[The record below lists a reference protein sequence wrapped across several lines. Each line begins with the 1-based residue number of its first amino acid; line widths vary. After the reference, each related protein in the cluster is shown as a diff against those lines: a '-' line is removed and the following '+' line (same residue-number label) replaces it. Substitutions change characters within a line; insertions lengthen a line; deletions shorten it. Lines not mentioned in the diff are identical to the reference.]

1 VKRISAILDVIVKQI
16 LGRGTI
22 KNQLSTAVVCLMMR
36 MEKAIMLE
44 GILLLNAFLK
54 FLHVHLTVI
63 LQALLKLL
71 EAAVFELG

>member
-1 VKRISAILDVIVKQI
+1 
-16 LGRGTI
+16 
-22 KNQLSTAVVCLMMR
+22 MMR